1 MKILLVHNYYGSQS
15 PSGENSVFNSE
26 TRMLREHGHQ
36 VIEYTRHSDE
46 IRQQG
51 WGGLL
56 KGAASVPWN
65 PFSLR
70 KIRNLIEK
78 EKPDVMHVHNTFPLL
93 SPLIFYATHGTKTVN
108 VLTLHNYRLFCASAI
123 LMRND
128 KPCTLCLDQSSVIA
142 AIKYGCYRESR
153 LATLPLAFSI
163 SLHRKIK
170 TWQKQVD
177 AFISLT
183 EFQRNMMV
191 KAGLPSE
198 AVYVKPHFY
207 SDPPMP
213 IERSCRE
220 NKAIFIG
227 RLGPE
232 KGVRLLLDAW
242 QAWGPDAPHLEII
255 GSGPEEDQLKQR
267 SNTYGLNNKIKF
279 LGQQS
284 FQQTLNRLQQAKI
297 LLLPSLC
304 FEGFPMVI
312 REAFALGV
320 PIVAS
325 RLGSM
330 TCLVEEQKNGFL
342 FEPGNTIDLLH
353 VLKKAWKNQDNLARM
368 GEAAR
373 ATFES
378 QYTAQANYHRLMDIY
393 RAAILSRRKL
403 AKF

>member
-1 MKILLVHNYYGSQS
+1 MKILLIHNYYGSQS
-15 PSGENSVFNSE
+15 PSGENAVFNAE
-26 TRMLREHGHQ
+26 MQLLRKHGHQ

-46 IRQQG
+46 IRQLG

-56 KGAASVPWN
+56 KAAVGIPWN

-70 KIRNLIEK
+70 KIRQLIEK
-78 EKPDVMHVHNTFPLL
+78 EQPDVMHAHNTFPLL
-93 SPLIFYATHGTKTVN
+93 SPAIFYAAHDTKTAT
-108 VLTLHNYRLFCASAI
+108 VLTMHNYRLFCASAI
-123 LMRND
+123 VMRND
-128 KPCTLCLDQSSVIA
+128 KPCTLCLDQKSVKA
-142 AIKYGCYRESR
+142 SIKYGCYRGSR
-153 LATLPLAFSI
+153 LATVPLACSI

-177 AFISLT
+177 AFIALT

-191 KAGLPSE
+191 KAGVPSE
-198 AVYVKPHFY
+198 AIYVKPHFY
-207 SDPPMP
+207 PDPPVP
-213 IERSCRE
+213 IQSGCRE

-242 QAWGPDAPHLEII
+242 QTWGLDAPNLEII

-267 SNTYGLNNKIKF
+267 SIAYGLNNKIIF

-284 FQQTLNRLQQAKI
+284 FQQTQNRLQQAKI

-304 FEGFPMVI
+304 FEGFPMVM

-330 TCLVEEQKNGFL
+330 ACLVDEQKNGFL
-342 FEPGNTIDLLH
+342 FESGNTVDLLH
-353 VLKKAWKNQDNLARM
+353 VLKKAWNDPENLAKM

-373 ATFES
+373 ATFEN
-378 QYTAQANYHRLMDIY
+378 QYTAEANYYKLMDIY
-393 RAAILSRRKL
+393 RAANLSRRQY